1 MNTKNNLLNRMIN
14 KLYNNFFIFKN
25 NIQIYKEYKINTSS
39 GTNQNTKHSNDLE
52 NVWLL
57 NLLKLYK
64 IFTKTHR
71 PINYNFLDVGC
82 GNGIPIIYSHKRFN
96 FKSYQGFDF
105 ISDRVNNT
113 KKNITNYLIKNH
125 SEAKITKFNIFYED
139 ASSIKLDLD
148 KYFIFMFN
156 PFDSIIMNNFMKNN
170 ILLLRKSN
178 SVIAYSNYNYL
189 QTILEYNPKNVT
201 LNKRYKLALI
211 EF

>member
-1 MNTKNNLLNRMIN
+1 MNRKNNFLTRMIN
-14 KLYNNFFIFKN
+14 KLYNNFFILKN

-39 GTNQNTKHSNDLE
+39 KINPNAKYSNDLN

-71 PINYNFLDVGC
+71 PIDYNFLDVGC
-82 GNGIPIIYSHKRFN
+82 GNGIPIIYSHKKFN

-105 ISDRVNNT
+105 ISDHVNNT
-113 KKNITNYLIKNH
+113 KKNINNYLIKNH
-125 SEAKITKFNIFYED
+125 SEAEITKFNIFYED
-139 ASSIKLDLD
+139 ASSIKLDLH

-156 PFDSIIMNNFMKNN
+156 PFTSIIMNNFMKNN
-170 ILLLRKSN
+170 ILSLRKSN

-189 QTILEYNPKNVT
+189 QTILEYNPKNVII
-201 LNKRYKLALI
+201 NKRYKLALI
-211 EF
+211 LF